1 MGYNLALKAIN
12 KVVGWYKGL
21 TRVKKLLL
29 GIGIVGGIGLG
40 IMGKVYKD
48 VDETIVQM
56 HEEVEVNE
64 VRKDAVDVGELE
76 PISVLLLGIDN
87 GAFAR
92 GVESGRSDTIMVL
105 TINPEDGETN
115 IVSIPR
121 DTYVKLHD
129 SGEYDKINHAYAF
142 GGIENTIN
150 TVQDYLNIPIDYYV
164 SVNMQGLVD
173 IIDAIGGIEVESEFA
188 FDFFDSGQSFSFGE
202 GRISLDGSAAL
213 GFSRMR
219 YEDPEGDTGRQ
230 KRQQKVIEGIMKKLM
245 SLDTITNYKGVLEAL
260 GNNVKMNVSLNEM
273 LTLQKGYLG
282 SFDSI
287 NKVVINDIEP
297 TYIDAIYYSVVP
309 EETRVRISEQLRQA
323 LRLSSLEVVS
333 KEIGDTK
340 VTGTLEDKENTL
352 ANSASLRKKMEQEAY
367 EESIRAEIAASIS
380 KESLANAN
388 SYSQQ
393 LAKESIET
401 ASIKAA
407 IDKAN
412 SNTTTNTTSQS
423 SSSATTPTT
432 PTPTK
437 PVVTVPVPVP
447 VPAPDVSSEVEESS
461 SEVEE
466 SSSVVEESSNEE
478 ISSEVVVGGASS
490 IK

>member
-21 TRVKKLLL
+21 TRVKKILL
-29 GIGIVGGIGLG
+29 GVGIVGGIGLG

-56 HEEVEVNE
+56 HEEVVVNE

-188 FDFFDSGQSFSFGE
+188 FDFWDSGQSFSFGE
-202 GRISLDGSAAL
+202 GTISLDGYEAL
-213 GFSRMR
+213 GFARMR

-245 SLDTITNYKGVLEAL
+245 SLDTISNYKDVLEAL
-260 GNNVKMNVSLNEM
+260 GNNVKMNVNLNEM

-282 SFDSI
+282 SFDNI

-333 KEIGDTK
+333 KEISDQ

-352 ANSASLRKKMEQEAY
+352 ANSASLRKTMEQEAY

-393 LAKESIET
+393 LVKESIET

-412 SNTTTNTTSQS
+412 STTNTTSQS
-423 SSSATTPTT
+423 SSSATTTT
-432 PTPTK
+432 K
-437 PVVTVPVPVP
+437 PVPVP
-447 VPAPDVSSEVEESS
+447 VVPVPIPVPIPVPDVRFR
-461 SEVEE
+461 
-466 SSSVVEESSNEE
+466 
-478 ISSEVVVGGASS
+478 G
-490 IK
+490 

>member
-1 MGYNLALKAIN
+1 
-12 KVVGWYKGL
+12 
-21 TRVKKLLL
+21 
-29 GIGIVGGIGLG
+29 
-40 IMGKVYKD
+40 
-48 VDETIVQM
+48 
-56 HEEVEVNE
+56 
-64 VRKDAVDVGELE
+64 
-76 PISVLLLGIDN
+76 
-87 GAFAR
+87 
-92 GVESGRSDTIMVL
+92 
-105 TINPEDGETN
+105 
-115 IVSIPR
+115 
-121 DTYVKLHD
+121 
-129 SGEYDKINHAYAF
+129 
-142 GGIENTIN
+142 
-150 TVQDYLNIPIDYYV
+150 
-164 SVNMQGLVD
+164 
-173 IIDAIGGIEVESEFA
+173 
-188 FDFFDSGQSFSFGE
+188 
-202 GRISLDGSAAL
+202 
-213 GFSRMR
+213 
-219 YEDPEGDTGRQ
+219 
-230 KRQQKVIEGIMKKLM
+230 MKKLM

-297 TYIDAIYYSVVP
+297 TYIDEIYYSVVP

-333 KEIGDTK
+333 KEISDTK

-423 SSSATTPTT
+423 SSSATTPT
-432 PTPTK
+432 K

-447 VPAPDVSSEVEESS
+447 VPDVSSEVEESI

>member
-1 MGYNLALKAIN
+1 MGYNLALKAVN

-29 GIGIVGGIGLG
+29 GVGIVGGIGLG

-56 HEEVEVNE
+56 HEEVVVNE

-188 FDFFDSGQSFSFGE
+188 FDFWDSGQSFSFGE
-202 GRISLDGSAAL
+202 GTISLDGYEAL
-213 GFSRMR
+213 GFARMR

-245 SLDTITNYKGVLEAL
+245 SLDTISNYKGVLEAL

-287 NKVVINDIEP
+287 NKVVISDIEP

-333 KEIGDTK
+333 KEISDTK

-423 SSSATTPTT
+423 SSSETI
-432 PTPTK
+432 TK
-437 PVVTVPVPVP
+437 PVVTVPVPE
-447 VPAPDVSSEVEESS
+447 PDVSSEVEESS

-478 ISSEVVVGGASS
+478 ISSEVVGDASS